1 MRKILLFAA
10 IALLGVTTS
19 NGMNCL
25 TMGDTIRIKPAK
37 LDGYSQHTITM
48 YNDGYVD
55 SWAMAVNYP
64 QGLTVKLVAGI
75 TPLDGMTIPYTDKNG
90 NDQLLTCPLT
100 VSAAYADIAS
110 EITTSGYWDYNM
122 DGDFESYGTV
132 KWVPGAHS
140 MFEFNLYLDP
150 SFRAGYI
157 TFDGTMSSGY
167 DQRGAVLQGVKFFSR
182 TWVWVGYMKG
192 DVTGNERITIDD
204 VTDLI
209 DYLLGGYELDE
220 FQLAAADVNS
230 NGSVTISDVTALID
244 LLLKN

>member
-1 MRKILLFAA
+1 MKKTLIFAA
-10 IALLGVTTS
+10 IALLGVTS
-19 NGMNCL
+19 NAMNTI

-122 DGDFESYGTV
+122 DGDFEPYGTV
-132 KWVPGAHS
+132 KWSPGAHS
-140 MFEFNLYLDP
+140 MFQFNFYLDP